1 MSADI
6 EAFDLLVSH
15 LNYRWKLHKDLFQGA
30 RQYEFFNEA
39 GSNVWVALRESLLD
53 AIFMDISR
61 LLDPRSSCGKDN
73 LSIERLLPMANKKK
87 YEGVLGTKHLDAA
100 DLYRRLIRPW
110 RNQRLS
116 HNDVDT
122 LTGQTGLPDVSF
134 AEIDELILKINDVA
148 RFIVLCDTDVDRG
161 FVPSVAPKAWTQ
173 RLFRVL
179 REGVEQLPPEIR
191 TSKAQQDAPG
201 QPYQPPSF
209 DGFP

>member
-6 EAFDLLVSH
+6 EAFDRLVSH

-30 RQYEFFNEA
+30 RQYELFNEA

-61 LLDPRSSCGKDN
+61 LLDPPKSCGKDN
-73 LSIERLLPMANKKK
+73 LSIKRLLPMATSKK
-87 YEGVLGTKHLDAA
+87 YEEVLGAKHTEAA
-100 DLYRRLIRPW
+100 DLYLRLIRPW

-122 LTGQTGLPDVSF
+122 HIGQTGLPDVSF
-134 AEIDELILKINDVA
+134 AEIDKLIAKINDVA
-148 RFIVLCDTDVDRG
+148 RFIVLCDTDVDRD
-161 FVPSVAPKAWTQ
+161 FVPMVTPKAWTQ

-179 REGVEQLPPEIR
+179 REGIEQLPPKIR
-191 TSKAQQDAPG
+191 KT
-201 QPYQPPSF
+201 
-209 DGFP
+209 

>member
-1 MSADI
+1 MSEDI
-6 EAFDLLVSH
+6 ESFDQLVSH

-73 LSIERLLPMANKKK
+73 LSIERLIPMASKKQ
-87 YEGVLGTKHLDAA
+87 YLGVLGANHLEAA

-116 HNDVDT
+116 HNDVET

-134 AEIDELILKINDVA
+134 AEIDELIVKINDVA
-148 RFIVLCDTDVDRG
+148 RFIVLCDTDTDRG

-179 REGVEQLPPEIR
+179 REGVVQIPPEMR
-191 TSKAQQDAPG
+191 KPKAQQDAPC
-201 QPYQPPSF
+201 PPCQPPCLN
-209 DGFP
+209 DLP